1 MKEAVCL
8 DDVGFAEIF
17 VGCDGKV
24 TGLDGFIE
32 IFGGKLAFGQ
42 AYPISRVIGILVD
55 QLVEDN
61 DGLLYV
67 FCSGRTVAIGGGCQ
81 EVFVIFVHLRTP
93 FEPLYAFLRIT

>member
-8 DDVGFAEIF
+8 DDVGFAEFF

-42 AYPISRVIGILVD
+42 AYPISRVIGILLD
-55 QLVEDN
+55 QLV
-61 DGLLYV
+61 
-67 FCSGRTVAIGGGCQ
+67 
-81 EVFVIFVHLRTP
+81 
-93 FEPLYAFLRIT
+93 